1 MNESTNNIITLLVK
15 ITCINNTY
23 IEKEPNV
30 LNTFCQPFQP
40 KYKFYQ

>member
-1 MNESTNNIITLLVK
+1 MNESTNNIITSLVK
-15 ITCINNTY
+15 ITCINITY
-23 IEKEPNV
+23 IEKEPKV